1 MELFRISRV
10 EYQDDLTGIGAFRH
24 GGRWNSPGHHMLY
37 TATHRSLAMLE
48 VLVHLNKSVPPPEYV
63 IVVLYVPDAMATPT
77 VPYMRPDWQGE
88 EYWTKDTGDQWVED
102 KKTLLCRVP
111 SIVVKSEYNFL
122 INPAHEHASAI
133 KVVGKEPFEFDLRLF
148 TSPLKK

>member
-37 TATHRSLAMLE
+37 TASHRSLAMLE

-77 VPYMRPDWQGE
+77 VPYMIQDWKEE
-88 EYWTKDTGDQWVED
+88 EYWTKDTGDQWVKD

-122 INPAHEHASAI
+122 INPAHEHASEI

-148 TSPLKK
+148 TSRVKK